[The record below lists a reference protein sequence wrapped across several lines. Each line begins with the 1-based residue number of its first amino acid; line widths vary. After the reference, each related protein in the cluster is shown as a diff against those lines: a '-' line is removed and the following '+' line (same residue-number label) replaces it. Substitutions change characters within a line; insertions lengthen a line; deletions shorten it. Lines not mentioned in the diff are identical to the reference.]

1 MNVNKAQNQ
10 SNKVK
15 SKLKDTRLDIP
26 NHSRPKSRKLTKREA
41 ISIDYNLPKAF
52 GWAPLETTSKQ
63 IMKLLKS
70 KNLPLK
76 PYSTPPLLQKRT
88 SVARSEK
95 YTKIRR
101 QPFVEQGVEF
111 ETMLPLGYEAHEAKK
126 EAREP
131 PPVDN
136 IGLESIMNNNDL
148 NINDKIYNFQT
159 NYADG
164 EELDGDDYENDSDY
178 EDFADLLKTHY
189 SSKKKEKVKI
199 DVPSTKPIVTHHHEQ
214 ATIQRYPN
222 MQRHRVRPNKAGN
235 RGPSRPFRPSRKK
248 RPPKILSPIIHQHL
262 QHPAN
267 QKAPPRQPISN
278 KKFQPPPLPP
288 AAPSLNE
295 PPKAE
300 QQFQDEQSDL
310 DNDSLLPTIYEPTSL
325 QSILATHKIHTN
337 VLRTRPRTQNVA
349 YYSNGEDLPP
359 LSINRQ
365 DGELISPYY
374 YSKDGKWEEVYP
386 KNNPM
391 TLNNYQT
398 KIQESKK
405 EQEEEERRQYH
416 VRQRIE
422 QLQRQI
428 EEERAKTEEL
438 LRAKEL
444 TKRIDNVDKEEKEIK
459 NSGPITKSLAE
470 TAILALKLGEKVLN
484 LYESV
489 EPYVSNG

>member
-1 MNVNKAQNQ
+1 MN
-10 SNKVK
+10 
-15 SKLKDTRLDIP
+15 
-26 NHSRPKSRKLTKREA
+26 PKSRKLVKREA

-52 GWAPLETTSKQ
+52 GWAPLESTSKQ
-63 IMKLLKS
+63 IMKLLKN

-76 PYSTPPLLQKRT
+76 PYSTAPLLQKRV

-95 YTKIRR
+95 YSKIRR
-101 QPFVEQGVEF
+101 QPFVEQGVEY
-111 ETMLPLGYEAHEAKK
+111 ETMLPMGYEEHTAQK

-136 IGLESIMNNNDL
+136 IGLESVINGNNLHFNDQ
-148 NINDKIYNFQT
+148 IFNFQT
-159 NYADG
+159 NNAD
-164 EELDGDDYENDSDY
+164 EDELDYDDYENDSDY

-199 DVPSTKPIVTHHHEQ
+199 DVPSKKPTITHHHEQ

-222 MQRHRVRPNKAGN
+222 MQRQRVRPNNLGN
-235 RGPSRPFRPSRKK
+235 QGSNRPFRPSRKK
-248 RPPKILSPIIHQHL
+248 RPPKIPAPKIHQHL
-262 QHPAN
+262 KHPAN
-267 QKAPPRQPISN
+267 HKKPPKHPIRN

-288 AAPSLNE
+288 AAPSPNE

-300 QQFQDEQSDL
+300 QQFQEEIIDVEE
-310 DNDSLLPTIYEPTSL
+310 DSLLPTIYEPTSL

-359 LSINRQ
+359 LDIDRQ
-365 DGELISPYY
+365 DGELVSPYY

-391 TLNNYQT
+391 TLSNYQT

-422 QLQRQI
+422 QLQREI
-428 EEERAKTEEL
+428 EEERARNEEL

-444 TKRIDNVDKEEKEIK
+444 SKRIDSIEKEEKEVES
-459 NSGPITKSLAE
+459 SGPITKSLAE